1 MQHPSFDLQGRVAVV
16 TGASRGIGH
25 DLALALA
32 HAGAIVVASGRD
44 EAALEQVV
52 AQMRDEGG
60 TGHGMAADITD
71 PRASAELMDRVV
83 ADHGSLDILV
93 NNAGLGANHDVF
105 DITPSD
111 WDELM
116 DVNLRGLFFA
126 TQAAA
131 RHMVGRGYGR
141 IINMSSQAGQV
152 ALPRHTVYCTSKGG
166 VEQLTRVLALEWASS
181 GVTVNAVAPTF
192 VRTPGTAERLDDP
205 AFLNDVVTRIP
216 VGRVGTTTDVAA
228 AVLYL
233 ASDAAGL
240 VTGSTLPVDGGW
252 TIQ

>member
-1 MQHPSFDLQGRVAVV
+1 MQHPTLDLQGRVAVV

-52 AQMRDEGG
+52 AQIRDEGG
-60 TGHGMAADITD
+60 TGHGMTADITD
-71 PRASAELMDRVV
+71 PSASAELMARVV
-83 ADHGSLDILV
+83 ASHGSLDILV

-131 RHMVGRGYGR
+131 RHMVARGYGR

-166 VEQLTRVLALEWASS
+166 VEQLTRALALEWASS